1 MKTKIISFLAIV
13 LLSGTMAFGQGTGN
27 TGMRFGILG
36 GVNMQN
42 LNGTDSNGDK
52 LENDLLIGFH
62 AGINVMIPIA
72 PEFYFQPGLLFS
84 TKGAKNED
92 VVLGTTLTT
101 TTNLSY
107 IELPINFVYR
117 GALGNGFVLV
127 GFGPYA
133 GYAIGGKVKVEGG
146 SVAVENDIEF
156 KNVVETNDE
165 LLVPYY
171 KAFDAGANVFAG
183 YEMAQGLFVQL
194 NAQLGLIK
202 INPEDKRITDDQ
214 TSVKNTGFG
223 LSLGYRF

>member
-1 MKTKIISFLAIV
+1 MKTKIISFLAIAF
-13 LLSGTMAFGQGTGN
+13 LSGTMAFGQGTEN

-62 AGINVMIPIA
+62 AGVNVMIPIA

-133 GYAIGGKVKVEGG
+133 GYAIGGKVKIEGG